1 LNLVT
6 GIADDRKLKL
16 TVGAIVLGFSVFW
29 FYFPA
34 RYVLFANQ
42 DVTLFLTTSDY
53 LLPFLKIPGGLL
65 EYNGSFLS
73 QILRFRLPG
82 ALLLAS
88 MVAASYYLSVQLF
101 RRISVNRPAMAV
113 TAGVVAAALFVAMH
127 NYYPHRVHQSLGMIL
142 AMILADLVP
151 RNTKGM
157 RIFLILSIPLF
168 YVICGGFVWVF
179 LLVWIA
185 RDTAR
190 EGKIKPEWLLWG
202 IFYPA
207 VVVFIS
213 GRLVYIQPI
222 RDLLLNP
229 LPIGLAYGRI
239 IWPLLFTGW
248 IIMIPILARITAR
261 FQLTGYRRIIPASLS
276 LAVSIMAISFSY
288 NRKNAEFFTIEK
300 FALEKDWGD
309 LLQFVDDHPSGNL
322 FGTYYTNL
330 ALLEEGRL
338 CVDLFKYPQPFGRRG
353 LCFEWESKG
362 EVLRRGSDFF
372 WAIGFVN
379 EARHWAF
386 ESMIVEGI
394 TRRNLRRLI
403 QAELVSGNLEVAAK
417 YIGLMDRTL
426 FDRSLERHYR
436 TFLEDPES
444 IRSDPELGPRAG
456 IKIYDDFFA
465 DGFDLEKNLKSMLLN
480 EARAKP
486 VLDYLMAIYLLERR
500 VDNLAELLPDYLKA
514 SPGELPVLLEEALVI
529 YKITHR
535 EDNMTNIRVTEPTLQ
550 RFKEYTGILR
560 RYKNKNEAATVMYP
574 EFGNTFWFYYN
585 FSDLFSD

>member
-1 LNLVT
+1 
-6 GIADDRKLKL
+6 LKRD
-16 TVGAIVLGFSVFW
+16 A
-29 FYFPA
+29 
-34 RYVLFANQ
+34 YV
-42 DVTLFLTTSDY
+42 S
-53 LLPFLKIPGGLL
+53 
-65 EYNGSFLS
+65 
-73 QILRFRLPG
+73 
-82 ALLLAS
+82 
-88 MVAASYYLSVQLF
+88 
-101 RRISVNRPAMAV
+101 
-113 TAGVVAAALFVAMH
+113 
-127 NYYPHRVHQSLGMIL
+127 
-142 AMILADLVP
+142 
-151 RNTKGM
+151 
-157 RIFLILSIPLF
+157 
-168 YVICGGFVWVF
+168 
-179 LLVWIA
+179 
-185 RDTAR
+185 
-190 EGKIKPEWLLWG
+190 
-202 IFYPA
+202 
-207 VVVFIS
+207 
-213 GRLVYIQPI
+213 
-222 RDLLLNP
+222 
-229 LPIGLAYGRI
+229 
-239 IWPLLFTGW
+239 
-248 IIMIPILARITAR
+248 
-261 FQLTGYRRIIPASLS
+261 
-276 LAVSIMAISFSY
+276 
-288 NRKNAEFFTIEK
+288 
-300 FALEKDWGD
+300 
-309 LLQFVDDHPSGNL
+309 
-322 FGTYYTNL
+322 
-330 ALLEEGRL
+330 
-338 CVDLFKYPQPFGRRG
+338 